1 MTVKFEDLPP
11 ELWLEL
17 ERWLS
22 VSDLL
27 QLRVTSKKMLQNI
40 SQQQMW
46 KRICYRDWYKYILDE
61 EEIYCKVSNKREIY
75 EEIDDWCVQ
84 ARRLYHGDYHVLHRI
99 EKLTELPLNNT
110 FWSKFD
116 IILRGKYDTLL
127 PILYKITTQ
136 DGERNSDTKYGLEL
150 KTCAQHLLDHILHGP
165 FYQLAWRGTDDLFPD
180 ADYLEPLFLD
190 IAKFDSAY
198 PLISGKILEV
208 RQRIRNRI
216 DKKINSQWDTFWND
230 STVNKMRLIIA
241 STLKTLRIGKCKTA
255 IPEECFFVED
265 CFITRIYAGE
275 VIGHRFLLL
284 VILQS
289 ICRQYNIITHVS
301 YDYLIIE
308 DPTHPDGEFYFQINV
323 LDIDSG
329 FKSRS
334 ELRAMLSHTI
344 SVVALGV
351 DYNLDKY
358 FKPLSA
364 LQCLEYTIKDIL
376 NIVVANI
383 GEYYT
388 SLENPDLI
396 LNDYSA
402 IYLGESNE
410 SYCNCFEMKKHV
422 EKLFPYSRQQV
433 YRCIVLYMVDIY
445 CTIRKICGDP
455 SDVITDD
462 IFFRSS
468 TNDYNCL
475 KTMVKNELPWD
486 YNHVMGC
493 TAFANVR
500 DYAAQPTEGTHIL
513 TYDKNYENPIHIGTF
528 MRLKKKQLVL
538 IISQPICRTDEGD
551 DGIIHKFDCM
561 GPSNDELIRNL
572 DNGFTYP
579 ITVEEINAFVDV
591 LTPTNTL
598 GRIFSSFDRDT
609 GSGTLN
615 IKTKDTI
622 ERELKKYNVV
632 LLKGETHK
640 RPKFNM

>member
-1 MTVKFEDLPP
+1 
-11 ELWLEL
+11 
-17 ERWLS
+17 
-22 VSDLL
+22 
-27 QLRVTSKKMLQNI
+27 
-40 SQQQMW
+40 MW

-308 DPTHPDGEFYFQINV
+308 DPTHPDGEFYFTLTGSHV
-323 LDIDSG
+323 ERKLVY
-329 FKSRS
+329 RR
-334 ELRAMLSHTI
+334 ELRKMVSNQASLMMQHVDTLLAEYLKPLDGLSCLHFCMHHLKERINGTI
-344 SVVALGV
+344 STYYKSLPDPTIIKS
-351 DYNLDKY
+351 DYTPIYEADYRRDKS
-358 FKPLSA
+358 FNS
-364 LQCLEYTIKDIL
+364 
-376 NIVVANI
+376 
-383 GEYYT
+383 
-388 SLENPDLI
+388 
-396 LNDYSA
+396 
-402 IYLGESNE
+402 
-410 SYCNCFEMKKHV
+410 FEHKKHIQ
-422 EKLFPYSRQQV
+422 KLFPYSKRN
-433 YRCIVLYMVDIY
+433 ISWKIY
-445 CTIRKICGDP
+445 NDMSEIYSNIRHMCEGRGGKQWD
-455 SDVITDD
+455 
-462 IFFRSS
+462 
-468 TNDYNCL
+468 DYNIKDSNWYRDIRRL
-475 KTMVKNELPWD
+475 IVRYYPWD
-486 YNHVMGC
+486 YHHITGRS
-493 TAFANVR
+493 ALIEFR
-500 DYAAQPTEGTHIL
+500 DYMVPGDDDNAIVTYAEG
-513 TYDKNYENPIHIGTF
+513 YKDPIQVGTF
-528 MRLKKKQLVL
+528 MRKNKK
-538 IISQPICRTDEGD
+538 
-551 DGIIHKFDCM
+551 
-561 GPSNDELIRNL
+561 ELILILCQVNVNVYSEYSIFTSAL
-572 DNGFTYP
+572 TCEGFDYDISVKEIDNGTTYP
-579 ITVEEINAFVDV
+579 ISLEEINTFIEVV
-591 LTPTNTL
+591 RPLNTL
-598 GRIFSSFDRDT
+598 GMIFRSFDNET
-609 GSGTLN
+609 GIGILN
-615 IKTKDTI
+615 VKTKDTI
-622 ERELKKYNVV
+622 ERELKERNIVIIGGDKN
-632 LLKGETHK
+632 K
-640 RPKFNM
+640 RQKVEI